1 MLQSLSGLNR
11 EQKRAVTFGKGPVL
25 IVAGAG
31 TGKTAVLTNRI
42 AYLIKKKYIN
52 PEEFLAVTFTEKAA
66 EEMEERV
73 DKMLPYGY
81 VDLWISTFHSFCKRV
96 LENHGLEIGQS
107 TDFKLLD
114 ETASWL
120 FMRQNLEKLKLNLY
134 KPLGNPN
141 KFIHALISHFS
152 HCKDQGIYPDSYL
165 KYSAKTKGE
174 ERKKT
179 KEIGYAYLQYQKL
192 LLEKN
197 FLDFGDLINY
207 CLHLFQKRPLVLEE
221 YRQKFKYILVDEFQD
236 TNWIQYKLVKALS
249 APRNNLMVCADDDQA
264 IYKWRGAS
272 FTNILQFRKDF
283 PKARQIVLV
292 KNYRSTQNIL
302 DLSYKFIQLNNPNR
316 LEKLNKINK
325 NLLAESK
332 KKGIIDYL
340 DFRSLEQEAQGV
352 VDKII
357 EILKKDKKSDFNDF
371 AILVRANSFANIFS
385 RALGR
390 AGLPYRFMALR
401 GLYSKPVI
409 LDIISY
415 FKLLDDYHENSSAYR
430 ILNLPFLKI
439 STKDISEITHY
450 SQKKSQSIYQSL
462 INISLVPNLSKK
474 TQNKIKKFT
483 ELIEKHSILAT
494 QKNVSEVFVVFLTE
508 IGYLNY
514 LVESEDEEGISY
526 VNQFFNKIKSFE
538 ETNLDPCLRNFMEGL
553 NLEIESGEQGKLSF
567 DIEQGP
573 EVIRVMT
580 IHAAKGLEF
589 KYVFLVNLVDRR
601 VPSPNRKELI
611 EIPVGLTKDIVPE
624 GDIHLEEE
632 RRIFYVGMTRAKRG
646 LFFTSAENY
655 GGRRKKKLSRFLI
668 ELGRKRGGKTEK
680 NDDKNIQINK
690 KIKIRKKGK
699 KEISLP
705 KYFSFTQLRAF
716 ESCPLQYKL
725 AHILKIPVRG
735 KAVFSY
741 GKTIHDTLCEFL
753 KETKKRLTFKDL
765 LLIYKKEWI
774 DDWYESKEQKEEYFK
789 FGKKALKVFYTK
801 SLKTKPSILF
811 IEGGPALEQVFNL
824 KIGGETFIGKIDR
837 IDKVKNGIELIDYK
851 TGRVSDKLKAKDKE
865 QLLIYQ
871 IAAEEVFKLV
881 PKKLTYYYLD
891 GGKKLSFLGSETEK
905 EEQRQKIISQ
915 IKKIKNSNFLP
926 TPGWQCKTCDFK
938 DICEKAKR

>member
-1 MLQSLSGLNR
+1 MLQNLSSLNK
-11 EQKRAVTFGKGPVL
+11 EQKKAVIFGKGPVL

-42 AYLIKKKYIN
+42 AYLIRKKYIN

-96 LENHGLEIGQS
+96 LEDHGLEIGQS

-120 FMRQNLEKLKLNLY
+120 FVRQNLKKLKLNLY
-134 KPLGNPN
+134 SPLGNPS
-141 KFIHALISHFS
+141 KFIYALLSHFS
-152 HCKDQGIYPDSYL
+152 RCKDQGIYPDTYL
-165 KYSAKTKGE
+165 KYSEKTKGE
-174 ERKKT
+174 ERKKN
-179 KEIGYAYLQYQKL
+179 KEIAYAYLQYQKL
-192 LLEKN
+192 LLKNN

-207 CLHLFQKRPLVLEE
+207 CLQLFQKRPRILAE
-221 YRQKFKYILVDEFQD
+221 YRKKFKYILVDEFQD
-236 TNWIQYKLVKALS
+236 TNWIQYELIKALS

-264 IYKWRGAS
+264 IYRWRGAS

-283 PKARQIVLV
+283 PRAKQIVLV

-316 LEKLNKINK
+316 LEKLNKIDK
-325 NLLAESK
+325 NLLATNK
-332 KKGIIDYL
+332 KKGIIGYL
-340 DFRSLEQEAQGV
+340 DFKTLEQEAQGV
-352 VDKII
+352 IDKII
-357 EILKKDKKSDFNDF
+357 EILKKDKKADFNDF
-371 AILVRANSFANIFS
+371 AILVRANSSANVFS

-401 GLYSKPVI
+401 GLYSKSVI

-415 FKLLDDYHENSSAYR
+415 FKLLDDYHENSSVYR

-450 SQKKSQSIYQSL
+450 SRKKAQSIYQSL
-462 INISLVPNLSKK
+462 INISLVPNLSK
-474 TQNKIKKFT
+474 TTRNKIKN
-483 ELIEKHSILAT
+483 LVDSIEKHSVLAT
-494 QKNVSEVFVVFLTE
+494 QKNVSEVFVTSLTE
-508 IGYLNY
+508 LGYLNY
-514 LVESEDEEGISY
+514 LVESEDEEGINY
-526 VNQFFNKIKSFE
+526 INQFFNKIKSFE
-538 ETNLDPCLRNFMEGL
+538 EASLDPCLRNFMEEL

-601 VPSPNRKELI
+601 FPSSNRKEAI
-611 EIPVGLTKDIVPE
+611 EIPVGLTKDIIPE
-624 GDIHLEEE
+624 GDVHLEEE
-632 RRIFYVGMTRAKRG
+632 RRIFYVGMTRARKG

-655 GGRRKKKLSRFLI
+655 GGLRKKKLSRFLI
-668 ELGRKRGGKTEK
+668 ELGRKRNENTKKSG
-680 NDDKNIQINK
+680 NQNVQMNK
-690 KIKIRKKGK
+690 KVKIKKKRKK
-699 KEISLP
+699 ETFLP

-716 ESCPLQYKL
+716 ENCPFQYKL

-741 GKTIHDTLCEFL
+741 GKTMHNTLCEFL
-753 KETKKRLTFKDL
+753 KETKKRPTFKDL

-774 DDWYESKEQKEEYFK
+774 DDWYESKEQKGEYFK
-789 FGKKALKVFYTK
+789 LGRKALKVFYTK
-801 SLKTKPSILF
+801 YLKAKPSVLF
-811 IEGGPALEQVFNL
+811 IDGNPALEQVFNL
-824 KIGGETFIGKIDR
+824 KIDGETFIGKIDR
-837 IDKVKNGIELIDYK
+837 TDKIKNGIELIDYK
-851 TGRVSDKLKAKDKE
+851 TGKVSDKLKAKDKE

-871 IAAEEVFKLV
+871 IVAEEVFKLV

-891 GGKKLSFLGSETEK
+891 GGKKLSFLGSEIEK
-905 EEQRQKIISQ
+905 EKQKQKIISQ
-915 IKKIKNSNFLP
+915 IKKIKNSDFLP